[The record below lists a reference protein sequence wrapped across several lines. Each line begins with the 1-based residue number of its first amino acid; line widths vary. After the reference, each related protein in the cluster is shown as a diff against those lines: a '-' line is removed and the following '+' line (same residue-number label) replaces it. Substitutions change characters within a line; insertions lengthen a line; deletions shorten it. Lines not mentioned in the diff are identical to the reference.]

1 MTMNR
6 MLIVS
11 ALSLVAMGLMPL
23 HAAGGPKAG
32 FDCAKAGSD
41 LEKAICADPLT
52 AEGDYAMSVAFKAL
66 MANPTPPAFIEAL
79 RADQR
84 DFLAIRLQ
92 AWQVK
97 GNRQMASERLRD
109 GTDLR
114 AEFLNWINPE
124 PPAGLVGNWANA
136 WGMIRI
142 SQAADG
148 SLKMD
153 SNVVD
158 QVAGTWLC
166 GFNGPLNATTDA
178 QAVGHTVAGD
188 LVVRRNGPLLEVP
201 EPFCDE
207 TGPAINGSMQG
218 VYFRVGAE
226 E

>member
-1 MTMNR
+1 MTR
-6 MLIVS
+6 TLTAV
-11 ALSLVAMGLMPL
+11 ALSMAMIGPLPL

-32 FDCAKAGSD
+32 FDCAKASSD

-52 AEGDYAMSVAFKAL
+52 AEGDHAMSVAFKAL
-66 MANPTPPAFIEAL
+66 LARPAPPDFIAAL

-84 DFLAIRLQ
+84 DFLAIRQQ
-92 AWQVK
+92 AWEVK
-97 GNRQMASERLRD
+97 GNRQMAVERLRD

-136 WGMIRI
+136 WGIIRI

-148 SLKMD
+148 SLQME

-158 QVAGTWLC
+158 QVAGTWIC
-166 GFNGPLNATTDA
+166 GFNGPLNTTADD
-178 QAVGHTVAGD
+178 QAIGHTVAGD
-188 LVVRRNGPLLEVP
+188 LVVRRQGALLEVP

-218 VYFRVGAE
+218 RYFRVGAE